1 LKVPFVASEA
11 CTLVAYIVAVPAVE
25 HTAQPAT
32 NTHVVAVHL
41 EQVTCTILPTF
52 NLLLASV
59 NVYSQPAAIAVPLAK
74 VSVVI
79 NPIAALHVTAALAA
93 VAVTT
98 PSLLVGNT
106 NEDFVILL

>member
-1 LKVPFVASEA
+1 VFD
-11 CTLVAYIVAVPAVE
+11 TLIVTVPAVFDTPPE
-25 HTAQPAT
+25 QTTVHCVDVPLPT
-32 NTHVVAVHL
+32 VAY
-41 EQVTCTILPTF
+41 TILPTF
-52 NLLLASV
+52 NLLFV
-59 NVYSQPAAIAVPLAK
+59 RVRTYSAAAAVVK
-74 VSVVI
+74 DSVVI